1 MKKHLLFLL
10 VLFVSIAL
18 FSGCSKKN
26 LILPDRINE
35 SLKKTN
41 TDLIPATTVVTYLT
55 GNAADVTTNATGG
68 LILMGGGTD
77 VDAAIRWV
85 LQKAAGGDVVVI
97 RATGSNGYNKYMYNM
112 VAVNSVETIII
123 DSRDKA
129 NLASVTQKI
138 RNAEALFIAGGN
150 QWDYVNYWKNSA
162 TEDAINYLINTKK
175 VTVGGTSAGL
185 AIMGSAYYSAQTGV
199 SVTSA
204 QTLSNPYNVNV
215 TLGQND
221 FIASTFMQNTITD
234 SHYSQCDR
242 QGRHI
247 TFLARMMK
255 DFNYAGIKG
264 IGIDEQTAVCIDQ
277 AGAGKVYGINQAYF
291 LQNENLGAETCVS
304 LSALTWNRNALA
316 VKAYKITGSVTG
328 NGSFDVN
335 NWALGGGTSFHYYVN
350 NGVLFQN

>member
-1 MKKHLLFLL
+1 MKKKLSSML
-10 VLFVSIAL
+10 VRFVSITFF
-18 FSGCSKKN
+18 FSCSKRN
-26 LILPDRINE
+26 IILPDSLNE
-35 SLKKTN
+35 SLETN
-41 TDLIPATTVVTYLT
+41 NTALRPATSVVTYLT
-55 GNAADVTTNATGG
+55 GNAADVTTNSTGG

-77 VDAAIRWV
+77 VDAAIKWF

-129 NLASVTQKI
+129 NLASVAQKI
-138 RNAEALFIAGGN
+138 RNAEALFIAGGD
-150 QWDYVNYWKNSA
+150 QWNYVNFWKNSA

-185 AIMGSAYYSAQTGV
+185 AIMGGIYYSAQTGV

-204 QTLSNPYNVNV
+204 QALSNPYNVNV

-221 FIASTFMQNTITD
+221 FVASSLLQNTITD
-234 SHYSQCDR
+234 SHYSQRDR

-247 TFLARMMK
+247 TFLARMMT
-255 DFNYAGIKG
+255 DFNYATIKG

-291 LQNENLGAETCVS
+291 LQNESLGPETCVS
-304 LSALTWNRNALA
+304 LSPLSWNRSALA
-316 VKAYKITGSVTG
+316 VKAYKITGTIAG
-328 NGSFDVN
+328 NGGFDAN
-335 NWALGGGTSFHYYVN
+335 NWLFSGGTAFHYYVN

>member
-1 MKKHLLFLL
+1 MKKELPLLL
-10 VLFVSIAL
+10 VVVVSIT
-18 FSGCSKKN
+18 FFFGCSKRN
-26 LILPDRINE
+26 IILPGSINE
-35 SLKKTN
+35 SSKTTN
-41 TDLIPATTVVTYLT
+41 TGLKPATTVTTYLT
-55 GNAADVTTNATGG
+55 GDAADVTTNATGG

-77 VDAAIRWV
+77 VDAAIKWF

-97 RATGSNGYNKYMYNM
+97 RATGSNGYNNYMYNM

-138 RNAEALFIAGGN
+138 RNAEALFIAGGD
-150 QWDYVNYWKNSA
+150 QWNYVNYWKNSA
-162 TEDAINYLINTKK
+162 TEDAINYLVNTKK

-185 AIMGSAYYSAQTGV
+185 AIMGSIYYSAQTGV

-204 QTLSNPYNVNV
+204 QALSNPYNVNV

-221 FIASTFMQNTITD
+221 FIASSFMQNTITD
-234 SHYSQCDR
+234 SHYSQRDR

-255 DFNYAGIKG
+255 DFSYGSIKG

-277 AGAGKVYGINQAYF
+277 AGAGKVFGINQAYF
-291 LQNENLGAETCVS
+291 LQNENLGAETCIS
-304 LSALTWNRNALA
+304 LSPLTWNRSALA
-316 VKAYKITGSVTG
+316 VKAYKITGSITG
-328 NGSFDVN
+328 NGSFDAN
-335 NWALGGGTSFHYYVN
+335 TWALSGGTAYHYYVN